1 MFDWIIPYIF
11 GFLSLVFMKTVAEP
25 FAVLAGRL
33 ILNRLYSGISE
44 VIQEVWNDFDLEWIL
59 KQSIN
64 TNLDSVQW
72 LEETIPAK
80 AEEKGLS
87 LPQPVVKVLS
97 NYMIKEFDLQKH
109 LDKVKSLDN
118 IL

>member
-1 MFDWIIPYIF
+1 MFDWITPYIF

-25 FAVLAGRL
+25 LAVLAGKCAL
-33 ILNRLYSGISE
+33 KKLYSGINDVLE
-44 VIQEVWNDFDLEWIL
+44 EVWNDFDLEWIL

-64 TNLDSVQW
+64 TNMDSVQW

-87 LPQPVVKVLS
+87 LPQPVVKILS
-97 NYMIKEFDLQKH
+97 NYIIKEFDLQKH

>member
-1 MFDWIIPYIF
+1 MFSWFIPYVI
-11 GFLSLVFMKTVAEP
+11 GFLSLSIMKVIIEP
-25 FAVLAGRL
+25 LAVLAGKWAL
-33 ILNRLYSGISE
+33 KRLYSGINDVLE
-44 VIQEVWNDFDLEWIL
+44 EVWNDFDLKWIL

-64 TNLDSVQW
+64 TNMDSVQW

-97 NYMIKEFDLQKH
+97 NYIIKEFDLQKH